1 MSKHDESR
9 RAFLVGAAVGAVAG
23 AGIVPGAL
31 AQTHEQHNTAEDA
44 PATTAQA
51 HAHTGGHGAFF
62 NDDDAATVA
71 AFSER
76 LMPGAPGKPGAGD
89 AGVLNYIDLALA
101 GAYADQQDFYR
112 RGLAALDAHCRKT
125 YSKPFAL
132 LGAAQQD
139 EVITAL
145 EGGKASGFSWPSAQA
160 FFNTVRTH
168 TMEGMFA
175 DPVYGGNKDFA
186 GWLLVG
192 FPGAQ
197 PLFSPA
203 DMQSKDAFAGA
214 PIMGLQA
221 QSKSPIRR
229 T

>member
-9 RAFLVGAAVGAVAG
+9 RAFLIGTAVGAGAVAG
-23 AGIVPGAL
+23 AGLVPDAL
-31 AQTHEQHNTAEDA
+31 AQTQAQHNAADA
-44 PATTAQA
+44 AATTAQA
-51 HAHTGGHGAFF
+51 QAHGPGHGAFL

-71 AFSER
+71 EFAER
-76 LMPGAPGKPGAGD
+76 LMPGAPGKPGARD

-101 GAYADQQDFYR
+101 GAYADLQDFYR
-112 RGLAALDAHCRKT
+112 RGLTSLEAYCRKT
-125 YSKPFAL
+125 NDASFVKLSTAK
-132 LGAAQQD
+132 QD
-139 EVITAL
+139 EVIAAL
-145 EGGKASGFSWPSAQA
+145 EQGKATGFTWPTAQA

-186 GWLLVG
+186 GWVLVG

-203 DMQSKDAFAGA
+203 DMQSKDAFTGA
-214 PIMGLQA
+214 PVTGLQA
-221 QSKSPIRR
+221 QAPARR